1 MNKICLVG
9 RLTKDIEIRYTASN
23 VAVANFTLAVN
34 RTFKNKDGNY
44 EADFINCIAFKN
56 GEEYLS
62 KYARKGDRVA
72 VSGSVQVRNYDAQDG
87 SKRYVTEVITD
98 NTEVLS
104 DKKEIRSDEVEVPQ
118 NYKSN
123 YEEANDVSIQ
133 LSDSDL
139 PF

>member
-9 RLTKDIEIRYTASN
+9 RVTKDIEIRYTTTN
-23 VAVANFTLAVN
+23 IAVANFTLAVN
-34 RTFKNKDGNY
+34 RNYKNKDGNY

-56 GEEYLS
+56 GAEYLN
-62 KYARKGDRVA
+62 KYAKKGDRVA
-72 VSGSVQVRNYDAQDG
+72 VSGSIQVRNYDAQDG

-104 DKKEIRSDEVEVPQ
+104 DKKEATNNQVGQAVEEKTPNNVYLDEIELD
-118 NYKSN
+118 
-123 YEEANDVSIQ
+123 E
-133 LSDSDL
+133 SDL

>member
-9 RLTKDIEIRYTASN
+9 RLTKNIEIRYTTTN
-23 VAVANFTLAVN
+23 IAVANFTLAVN

-56 GEEYLS
+56 GAEYLS

-104 DKKEIRSDEVEVPQ
+104 DKKEPQESNQSVEQV
-118 NYKSN
+118 S
-123 YEEANDVSIQ
+123 YEEESRTVTLND
-133 LSDSDL
+133 DDL